1 MVEGVLL
8 KINCGSGQRPF
19 KPPFINVDV
28 NPKWNPDFVADGAN
42 MPMFANDSADLI
54 VSHHV
59 AEHAGCGD
67 SAPMF
72 NECRRVLTP
81 GGSLIVCVPDM
92 RALAEAWIAGRLTT
106 QIYLTNVYGAF
117 LDSDVSTSILPANI
131 SSVLTLSGIVLTIIF
146 PLPPVESGLL
156 RLAGCLSVL
165 LFKFRFV
172 S

>member
-117 LDSDVSTSILPANI
+117 LDSDLFDRHRWGFDARSLREFLLSCGFSKVVPFDWRAIESADIAQDFWILGMEAI
-131 SSVLTLSGIVLTIIF
+131 
-146 PLPPVESGLL
+146 
-156 RLAGCLSVL
+156 
-165 LFKFRFV
+165 K
-172 S
+172 